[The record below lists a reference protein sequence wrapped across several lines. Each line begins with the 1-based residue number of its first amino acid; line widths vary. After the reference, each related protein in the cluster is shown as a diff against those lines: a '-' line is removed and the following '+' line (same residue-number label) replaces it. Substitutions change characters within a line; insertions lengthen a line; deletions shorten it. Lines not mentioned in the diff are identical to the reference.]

1 MQVEVLVFG
10 TQIQPN
16 QHVKIN
22 HAVLPQLQQQH
33 MMIVIPIFRPTLLN
47 VQQLPQQ
54 MQMVVHQFSEVV
66 NKQQLVLLISIKN
79 NANSML
85 LEMLVDGMV
94 LNVQI
99 SHVLLHLQ
107 LLIMMIIINAE
118 LISIINVQWQNQDKD
133 VLKYQIHVKLWQKN
147 NVLVISLVDYAIG
160 TELVV
165 LQDLVIMLQ
174 KQLHLLMNVILIWL
188 DALWIQLNVRQR
200 FVKILLL
207 PLMLYVDKL

>member
-66 NKQQLVLLISIKN
+66 NRQQLVLLISIKN

-207 PLMLYVDKL
+207 PLTLYVDKL